1 MSSLTEFLVTLFP
14 GLFGAHRFICGDFA
28 AGMLLAAGAGALASG
43 WDGGALRPPA
53 NADVLAA
60 APAAY
65 SELRALTAQSAR
77 ESTQK
82 AGAFA
87 KRFYPLAKAPA
98 LCADICFFLL
108 QAARGM
114 HAQRAKRAGVFRAKS
129 AREASFPF
137 PLSDNSAGRQHSLLS
152 PLDCLSAKAG
162 GAAGGGA
169 YAPFILTARWL
180 GWHCYC
186 LF

>member
-65 SELRALTAQSAR
+65 SELHALTAQSAR

-108 QAARGM
+108 RMDSGM
-114 HAQRAKRAGVFRAKS
+114 GAQRTKRASLFCAKS
-129 AREASFPF
+129 ARASF
-137 PLSDNSAGRQHSLLS
+137 SRSGTRNGSTHQVSAVPRPMG
-152 PLDCLSAKAG
+152 PVCLAYTAMNHAVPSA
-162 GAAGGGA
+162 
-169 YAPFILTARWL
+169 
-180 GWHCYC
+180 
-186 LF
+186 

>member
-1 MSSLTEFLVTLFP
+1 
-14 GLFGAHRFICGDFA
+14 
-28 AGMLLAAGAGALASG
+28 MLLAAGAGALASG

-98 LCADICFFLL
+98 LCADICFFSF
-108 QAARGM
+108 AGGPRNAR
-114 HAQRAKRAGVFRAKS
+114 S
-129 AREASFPF
+129 ARKARRRFSRQKREGGKFPV
-137 PLSDNSAGRQHSLLS
+137 PAL
-152 PLDCLSAKAG
+152 
-162 GAAGGGA
+162 
-169 YAPFILTARWL
+169 
-180 GWHCYC
+180 
-186 LF
+186 

>member
-1 MSSLTEFLVTLFP
+1 
-14 GLFGAHRFICGDFA
+14 
-28 AGMLLAAGAGALASG
+28 MLLAAGAGALASG

-87 KRFYPLAKAPA
+87 KRFYPLAKRRLCAPIFAFFFCRRPAECTLSAQSAPA
-98 LCADICFFLL
+98 FF
-108 QAARGM
+108 APKARGRQVSRSRSLIIVRGGSTPCCRPLI
-114 HAQRAKRAGVFRAKS
+114 AYLQRRAG
-129 AREASFPF
+129 
-137 PLSDNSAGRQHSLLS
+137 LSTAAHMNCTPKVEQESQRKGCRNLWGKNCSVRNSN
-152 PLDCLSAKAG
+152 
-162 GAAGGGA
+162 
-169 YAPFILTARWL
+169 
-180 GWHCYC
+180 
-186 LF
+186 